1 MAKNINQQL
10 VSALRS
16 NQVFIQFQNQALQE
30 AQQKINDFQSAQKKA
45 EDDRA
50 NLLKELQVIKV
61 MTA

>member
-16 NQVFIQFQNQALQE
+16 NQMFIQFQNQALQE
-30 AQQKINDFQSAQKKA
+30 AQQKINDFQSVQKKA